1 MESVLHLVFLDD
13 KGGNMKEIKFAS
25 RPYVNKIVNAI
36 EWLFKG
42 RPCSF
47 VLLPSLSTEI
57 T

>member
-25 RPYVNKIVNAI
+25 RPYVNKIENAI